1 VVNNQFSVSLSMRE
15 EGLPYFSTD
24 IFLQSVS
31 TEMLDLSSISWSW
44 NEEDEFIP
52 LVMPRDFMLMLNQF
66 ASSYKIPQISEEI
79 AQTLNFKLKLKSRG
93 NSKEFNAKI
102 IGFSNQMNSVLV
114 PVEFMNYG
122 NENFSSQQE
131 LPISQLVLKMKESEY
146 GDFEQLVDEL
156 NIDIKANE
164 LFVVKIQGILYVVL
178 TILVFIA
185 ILILVLCGLMIWQFS
200 LLLMSQSAYEIQTLL
215 RIGYHPTLMSR
226 IFLRYY
232 LRFFSLV
239 LLMAFL
245 LGFVGK
251 LYLDQQLMNFGFE
264 VGSTPNLWSFL
275 VSVFVA
281 SIIVWL
287 NLKSVRS
294 EFKKHFN

>member
-1 VVNNQFSVSLSMRE
+1 MRE